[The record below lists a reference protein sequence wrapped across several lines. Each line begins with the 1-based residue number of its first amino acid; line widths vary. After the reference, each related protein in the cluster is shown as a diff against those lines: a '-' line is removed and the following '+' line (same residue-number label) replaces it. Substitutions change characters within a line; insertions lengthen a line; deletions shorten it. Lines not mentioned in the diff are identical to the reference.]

1 MEKRK
6 AGLRVDENG
15 SHSVVDQPVNSKR
28 YVRLRPDAVGA
39 DEFLRWLAPLG
50 YD

>member
-1 MEKRK
+1 MAKRK

-15 SHSVVDQPVNSKR
+15 SHSVVDQSVNSKR